1 MPSNSVTAALFVAPL
16 ALTSVVAATAQVELV
31 GRGTISTAA
40 PEFAITF
47 TPDGAEAYFT
57 RTSAGRDTMVIM
69 VSRRTDDGRSAARV
83 APFSGRYVDV
93 DPFIT
98 PDGRRLYFSSTRP
111 RRGEQG
117 TSFNTWYVE
126 RQGVEWSEPI
136 DPGSPLNSDSTDIFV
151 SLSTAGELALRSNR
165 SGATRVY
172 LARPTDGGWAEP
184 TPVTFGTTPEGS
196 NPLLHPSGRAMV
208 IVRAGPDDRA
218 DLFVSCRERNG
229 DWGTPSRLP
238 LVNSQWAEFAP
249 AFDPGARSLYFTSE
263 RPGVSPAPADGGR
276 PPGDI
281 YRIPIDD
288 LGVAC
293 LSAR

>member
-1 MPSNSVTAALFVAPL
+1 MPFRPITAALVTM
-16 ALTSVVAATAQVELV
+16 LTTLTRHGAVTAQPELV
-31 GRGTISTAA
+31 GRGTISTAS
-40 PEFAITF
+40 PEFAIAF

-69 VSRRTDDGRSAARV
+69 VSRRTADGWSAARA

-111 RRGEQG
+111 RRGQQG

-126 RQGVEWSEPI
+126 RQGAEWGEPI
-136 DPGSPLNSDSTDIFV
+136 DPGAPLNSDSTDIFV
-151 SLSTAGELALRSNR
+151 SLSSAGELALSSTR
-165 SGATRVY
+165 SGANRVY

-184 TPVTFGTTPEGS
+184 TPVTFGATPGGG

-229 DWGTPSRLP
+229 SWGEPSRLP
-238 LVNSQWAEFAP
+238 LVNSRWAEFAP
-249 AFDPGARSLYFTSE
+249 GFDPGARFLYFTSE

-293 LSAR
+293 LSVR